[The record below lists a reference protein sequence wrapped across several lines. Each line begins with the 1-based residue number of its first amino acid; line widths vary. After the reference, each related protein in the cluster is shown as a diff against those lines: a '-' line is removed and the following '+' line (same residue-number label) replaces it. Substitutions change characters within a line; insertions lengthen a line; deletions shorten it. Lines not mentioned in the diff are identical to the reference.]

1 MKNLKL
7 RRGITILCALLILSS
22 VFTGCGTK
30 SAPTDS
36 ENTATTTAAPSDTAV
51 PTENAAADN
60 YEKLLKYTISGVSG
74 DIAGLEKDG
83 TVAYNYEWFTKKFNV
98 ELEFIPLTWQNYV
111 DQQRLYMAS
120 GDGPD
125 LMMMD
130 IAPKLYSE
138 YLSWVKGGLLKEYQS
153 LDNYP
158 NMKKT
163 MDSMVSGKKFIV
175 DGKLYA
181 WPAYMAGLDK
191 YNYVGI
197 NAFYYRRDWAEK
209 LGLAKP
215 NDEYTWDE
223 WINLVKTVLEKDP
236 GGNGPDKTIGMM
248 GKDYLFPKN
257 FGAGSISPYLLD
269 YTKGADGK
277 WVWGP
282 QLPES
287 LEAVK
292 FVKKLYDDGL
302 IWKDQPMVKASDTT
316 EKGEAGLLFASAVD
330 SLSPSSWKRNVDKYA
345 AAHPEEDAQ
354 AVKAVALVKGPDGKY
369 LTRQKSDQWS
379 QQAMNAN
386 LSDEK
391 VTRWMHMIDFM
402 VSEDGINF
410 IRYGIPDKDWVT
422 EDGKVVVKWTKDVN
436 GAVVKPYTYG
446 SVWWQRAFITADGI
460 ELQDPGFAGYFQENV
475 NRMYNAYNSPDGRVI
490 NLNPDLAYFT
500 GENFSKTGTKENE
513 IFQQIA
519 GLMVSKDVEKD
530 WNDWV
535 ASKMPEIQPVLD
547 ELNAQLK

>member
-1 MKNLKL
+1 M
-7 RRGITILCALLILSS
+7 CALIMLAGMIA
-22 VFTGCGTK
+22 GCG
-30 SAPTDS
+30 SANTPAGTDG
-36 ENTATTTAAPSDTAV
+36 TAGTTAAPVTTAA
-51 PTENAAADN
+51 E
-60 YEKLLKYTISGVSG
+60 EKNPFEKPLKYTISGVSG

-83 TVAYNYEWFTKKFNV
+83 TKAYNYEWFCEKFNV
-98 ELEFIPLTWQNYV
+98 EFEWIPLTWQNYV
-111 DQQRLYMAS
+111 DQHRLYMAS

-130 IAPKLYSE
+130 IPPKYYSE
-138 YLSWVKGGLLKEYQS
+138 YISWVKGGLLKEYQN

-163 MDSMVSGKKFIV
+163 MDSMVSGKKFFI

-181 WPAYMAGLDK
+181 WPAFMAGLDK

-197 NAFYYRRDWAEK
+197 NAFYYRRDWAQK

-223 WINLVKTVLEKDP
+223 WIHLVREVVTKDP
-236 GGNGPDKTIGMM
+236 GGNGPGKTIGMM
-248 GKDYLFPKN
+248 SKDYLFPKN

-269 YTKGADGK
+269 YTKDANGK

-282 QLPES
+282 TLPES

-292 FVKKLYDDGL
+292 FVKALYDEGL
-302 IWKDQPMVKASDTT
+302 IWKDQPMVKASDTS
-316 EKGEAGLLFASAVD
+316 EKSEAGLLFASAID
-330 SLSPSSWKRNVDKYA
+330 SLSPGSWKRTVDKYA
-345 AAHPEEDAQ
+345 ASHPDEDAES
-354 AVKAVALVKGPDGKY
+354 VKAVALVKGPDGKY

-391 VTRWMHMIDFM
+391 VTRWMQMIDFM

-410 IRYGIPDKDWVT
+410 IRYGIPEKDWVV
-422 EDGKVVVKWTKDVN
+422 ENGKVTVKWTKDAN
-436 GAVVKPYTYG
+436 GALVKPYTYG
-446 SVWWQRAFITADGI
+446 STWWQRAFVTADGI
-460 ELQDPGFAGYFQENV
+460 ELEDPGYVGYFQDNV
-475 NRMYNAYNSPDGRVI
+475 NRMYQAFNGPEGRIIYLNA
-490 NLNPDLAYFT
+490 DLAYFT
-500 GENFSKTGTKENE
+500 GEQFSKTGTKENE

-519 GLMVSKDVEKD
+519 GLMVSKDIEKD
-530 WNDWV
+530 WNAWV
-535 ASKMPEIQPVLD
+535 QSKMSEIQPVLD